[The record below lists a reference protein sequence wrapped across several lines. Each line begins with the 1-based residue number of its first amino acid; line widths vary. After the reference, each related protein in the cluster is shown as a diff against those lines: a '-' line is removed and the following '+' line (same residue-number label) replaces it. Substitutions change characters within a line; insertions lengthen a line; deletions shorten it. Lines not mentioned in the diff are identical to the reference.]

1 MLWFTAF
8 PIFLLLISITNFF
21 SIRRPDK
28 DSEITETVSVII
40 TLRNEA
46 ENVVDLVQS
55 LLAQKSLNSVEFIF
69 LDDDSQDQTLELLRS
84 STARSAHARV
94 IQGAALPPGWIG
106 KVWALHQLMK
116 CTTGEII
123 VSIDA
128 DVRIAP
134 DAISRSITLMKSAS
148 LQFISPYPRQVAL
161 SLGERLVQP
170 LLQWSWMT
178 TLPLR
183 FAERAAFSSM
193 AVANG
198 QFFIV
203 HRAALVASGGYESVK
218 AAVLDDVF
226 LARALAQTGSHGTVI
241 NGANIAQCR
250 MYSSWSQIQSGYGKS
265 LRHAF
270 GSPFGSIFA
279 IAFLLMTG
287 VLPLVFALL
296 GSPWGVIAFTVIM
309 CTRIISALRFHGRI
323 LDSLFHPI
331 SSIVLIYL
339 IIYSYLKRGEITWKG
354 RAL

>member
-1 MLWFTAF
+1 MLWFTALS
-8 PIFLLLISITNFF
+8 IFLLLISIINFF
-21 SIRRPDK
+21 SIRRPNK
-28 DSEITETVSVII
+28 ESEINEKVSVIVA
-40 TLRNEA
+40 LRNEA

-55 LLAQKSLNSVEFIF
+55 LLAQKSLSSVEFIF
-69 LDDDSQDQTLELLRS
+69 LDDDSQDQTLELLKS
-84 STARSAHARV
+84 STASSPHARV
-94 IQGAALPPGWIG
+94 IQGDPLPPGWIG

-116 CTTGEII
+116 YTTGEII

-161 SLGERLVQP
+161 TLGERLVQP

-183 FAERAAFSSM
+183 LAEQVPFSSM

-226 LARALAQTGSHGTVI
+226 LARALVQTGSHGAVI

-270 GSPFGSIFA
+270 GSSFGSFLA
-279 IAFLLMTG
+279 IVFLLVTG
-287 VLPLVFALL
+287 VLPLISALL
-296 GSPWGVIAFTVIM
+296 GSPWGVITFTVIM

-339 IIYSYLKRGEITWKG
+339 IIYSYLKRGEMTWKG